1 MGIRIIAAYLAL
13 CVGDRNIIDKLIK
26 ADTVRSFI
34 SENPSI
40 NDIVLGLL
48 AEFLCSNRFSRKHKP
63 QINQSV

>member
-13 CVGDRNIIDKLIK
+13 CVGDRNIIDMLIK